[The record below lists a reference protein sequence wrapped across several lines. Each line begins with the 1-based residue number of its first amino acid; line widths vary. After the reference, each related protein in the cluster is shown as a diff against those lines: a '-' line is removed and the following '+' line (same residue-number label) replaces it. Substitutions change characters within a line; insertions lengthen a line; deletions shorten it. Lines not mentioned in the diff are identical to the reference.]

1 METVAKRFYSS
12 EQDVRI
18 ERWIRKRERERERER
33 ETETQRE
40 RQRQALNLACQA
52 DICEISPN

>member
-1 METVAKRFYSS
+1 METVGKRFYSS

-18 ERWIRKRERERERER
+18 ERWIRKRERDR

-40 RQRQALNLACQA
+40 RDRDRL
-52 DICEISPN
+52 